1 MAHKGRKMQHIG
13 FLKVECPLTIF
24 CLDDLPI
31 DESGVLKTPIIIV
44 LLLMSPFMAVVVC
57 LIYLQLLHLFVL
69 ILFIM

>member
-1 MAHKGRKMQHIG
+1 MQHIG

-31 DESGVLKTPIIIV
+31 DESGVLKIPIIIV
-44 LLLMSPFMAVVVC
+44 LLLMFPFMAVVVC
-57 LIYLQLLHLFVL
+57 LIYLQWLHLLGL

>member
-44 LLLMSPFMAVVVC
+44 V
-57 LIYLQLLHLFVL
+57 VL
-69 ILFIM
+69 ISRFMVVSICLVLRCSYVGCI